1 MVPSFASKFAQASL
15 VYLMLCATLLVTGFL
30 QCSKRK
36 RPLPAARYPSIL
48 QKKTATP
55 VAGAIVNSK
64 SKSMVS
70 FGQKIG
76 RREPMSEKDLKEM
89 KAEMCASDRAQKS
102 KVEHTEV
109 LTLNEKDDDSSE
121 EEGSRVESSEY
132 VMQELQAEK
141 KVRPAPSQSMF
152 VDIQKTQSDEEDDTC
167 NVSSMTQASD
177 ARESGEAKD
186 VVA

>member
-64 SKSMVS
+64 SKSM
-70 FGQKIG
+70 
-76 RREPMSEKDLKEM
+76 DLKEM